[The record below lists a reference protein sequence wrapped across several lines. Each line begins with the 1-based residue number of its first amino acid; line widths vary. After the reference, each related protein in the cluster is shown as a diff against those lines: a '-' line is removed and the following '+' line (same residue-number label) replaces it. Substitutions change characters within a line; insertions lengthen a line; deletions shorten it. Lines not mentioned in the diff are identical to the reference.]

1 MENNELKKLHIKD
14 SMCYYFDE
22 ITRLENFN
30 LDNIWIDKKPQEN
43 ILIYDISYKILID
56 IEFLRIIFFKID
68 GFIRV
73 YDGTRFL
80 NCLVLK
86 NMMLFTTKLD
96 ILLVKS
102 HIFFLTISRKP
113 KLFLMILY
121 L

>member
-1 MENNELKKLHIKD
+1 MENNEFKKLHIKD

-96 ILLVKS
+96 ILLVES

-113 KLFLMILY
+113 KLFLIILY